1 MKLIND
7 QGDTTYTITNVF
19 TDLVPNK
26 GLILALGGVG
36 VLAVAG
42 EVIRRRSSGSFAHG
56 SLRFIS
62 DPGHGWL
69 EVPVSELVRL
79 GIAKKISR
87 YSYKKGAMAYLE
99 EDSDAGVYLA
109 ALAAAGESR
118 PALDEVYQEQTP
130 IRGYASYRS

>member
-1 MKLIND
+1 MS
-7 QGDTTYTITNVF
+7 GSTTVSNTLDF
-19 TDLVPNK
+19 LGANK
-26 GLILALGGVG
+26 GLWLGLGGVAL
-36 VLAVAG
+36 LAVVG
-42 EVIRRRSSGSFAHG
+42 EAFAIASERGSFAHR

-109 ALAAAGESR
+109 ALAAAGEPR
-118 PALDEVYQEQTP
+118 PALDEVYQESTP
-130 IRGYASYRS
+130 IRGYASYR